1 MDRRET
7 GITNQTGHI
16 RDVCRA
22 FRNGLQ
28 SILDDVLHGAYV
40 FGAAAFP
47 DTLPTHDI
55 DFHVLL
61 TRRLIGDEK
70 PLLEAMHR
78 DLGDRYPPLGAD
90 MDGYYILVE
99 DAQHREPP
107 RSELWANAVD
117 DSWAL
122 HCAHIR
128 AGRCI
133 VLTGPDPS
141 GIYPEPTWN
150 ELEATLYHEL
160 EYVQNHLKEYPDYC
174 ILNLCRLIYS
184 FETRDVVVSKAG
196 AAEWAMRTLPEDW
209 HRCIDLACRSYAGD
223 ASLRDQALMRVD
235 LAEFFR
241 YALLRINSD

>member
-1 MDRRET
+1 MRMKDQSE
-7 GITNQTGHI
+7 HI

-28 SILDDVLHGAYV
+28 SILGKALHGAYV

-47 DTLPTHDI
+47 DKVPTRDI

-61 TRRLIGDEK
+61 TRHLIGDEK

-78 DLGDRYPPLGAD
+78 DLGERYPPLGVD
-90 MDGYYILVE
+90 MDGYYIRLE
-99 DAQHREPP
+99 DAQHHESP

-117 DSWAL
+117 EAWAL

-133 VLTGPDPS
+133 VLTGPDPAD
-141 GIYPEPTWN
+141 IYPEPTW
-150 ELEATLYHEL
+150 EALETALYHEL
-160 EYVQNHLKEYPDYC
+160 AYVRDHLNEYPDYC

-184 FETRDVVVSKAG
+184 FRTRDVVISKA
-196 AAEWAMRTLPEDW
+196 AAADWAVETLPGEW
-209 HRCIDLACRSYAGD
+209 HRCIGLACRSYSGQTGP
-223 ASLRDQALMRVD
+223 RDQALMRAD
-235 LAEFFR
+235 LARFFP
-241 YALLRINSD
+241 YAMACIDATAG